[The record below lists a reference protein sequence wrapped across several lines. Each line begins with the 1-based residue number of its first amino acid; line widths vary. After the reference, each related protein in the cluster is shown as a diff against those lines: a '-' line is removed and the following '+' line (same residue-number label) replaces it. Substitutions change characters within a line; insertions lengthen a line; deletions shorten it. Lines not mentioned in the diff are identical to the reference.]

1 MLDAALKAA
10 ATGILGAVLGWQGQA
25 LTMGPRMD
33 AVERALLRI
42 ESRLD
47 NINRVKGAP

>member
-1 MLDAALKAA
+1 MFDAIVKAA

-33 AVERALLRI
+33 SFERALLRI
-42 ESRLD
+42 ETRLD
-47 NINRVKGAP
+47 NLNHLKGTP